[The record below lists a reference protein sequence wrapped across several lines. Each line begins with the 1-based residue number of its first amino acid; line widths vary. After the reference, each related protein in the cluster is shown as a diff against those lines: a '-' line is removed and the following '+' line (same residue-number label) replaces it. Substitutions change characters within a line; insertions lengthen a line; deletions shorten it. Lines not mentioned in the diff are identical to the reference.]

1 MRSTHR
7 LAFGLFSKMA
17 PNVAEAMTALKM
29 ALCGGNGKDKAAK
42 VRCPGRQFDRKLQTR
57 D

>member
-1 MRSTHR
+1 
-7 LAFGLFSKMA
+7 MA

-42 VRCPGRQFDRKLQTR
+42 VRCPGGQFDRKLQTR